1 MLQVEAAE
9 LQDLRRSYGHDLA
22 RLLDKSLEHDLRTR
36 CPSLTDTHITAI
48 RGSSDLYK
56 NKQFEYI
63 RIGGI
68 QLMPIDQVAEAAKT
82 LITGL
87 NNFPMRT
94 AQATLFTMVDSIK
107 LLRDL
112 QRQAVSIESVYAVQ
126 MQLFGTGPENVELLN
141 RSGSIVFAYFESL
154 ADQYIILKL
163 SAMTERQFVARRETL
178 SVKRLRYMLCR
189 VPDNQHLLTAEFFD
203 EFDRLAA
210 DLGRK
215 MCATRKFRNKHVA
228 HLDLEQGQTREWV
241 PLTNGQIREAMEA
254 LYKLLNHVEYAI
266 MGGCKTEY
274 AGMLL
279 PSESDGNKLLG
290 LLKLA
295 DEAIAIE

>member
-1 MLQVEAAE
+1 
-9 LQDLRRSYGHDLA
+9 
-22 RLLDKSLEHDLRTR
+22 
-36 CPSLTDTHITAI
+36 
-48 RGSSDLYK
+48 
-56 NKQFEYI
+56 
-63 RIGGI
+63 
-68 QLMPIDQVAEAAKT
+68 
-82 LITGL
+82 
-87 NNFPMRT
+87 
-94 AQATLFTMVDSIK
+94 MVDSIK

-141 RSGSIVFAYFESL
+141 RSGSNVFAYFESL
-154 ADQYIILKL
+154 ADWYIIVKL
-163 SAMTERQFVARRETL
+163 SAMTEDKVVGVRETL
-178 SVKRLRYMLCR
+178 SVKRLRYMLHR
-189 VPDNQHLLTAEFFD
+189 VPNNQHLLTTEFFK

-210 DLGRK
+210 DLGLK
-215 MCATRKFRNKHVA
+215 MSATRQFRHRHVA
-228 HLDLEQGQTREWV
+228 HLDLQQVQAREWV

-279 PSESDGNKLLG
+279 PSDSDGNKLLG